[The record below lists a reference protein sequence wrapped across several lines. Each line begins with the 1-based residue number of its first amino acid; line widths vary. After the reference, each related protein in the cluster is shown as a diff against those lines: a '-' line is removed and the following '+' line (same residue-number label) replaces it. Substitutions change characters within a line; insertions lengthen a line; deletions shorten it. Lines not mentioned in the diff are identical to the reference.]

1 MMRTRAAFVAAAAI
15 LMTGCAGGMP
25 LLHSARALPTGD
37 VRAAVGVSAN
47 VAGGGLD
54 GDLRRA
60 KSIAAQDPTQM
71 GTPGMSP
78 ATPAYA
84 KGALVAAAISP
95 GVAPF
100 VSARVGIGNR
110 FEGGLSYT
118 GRAVRLDA
126 RRSFDF
132 GHVSLSAGLGGTAA
146 LYGRQSGTELPG
158 VDLGSLHG
166 WGADLPVLVGWQSTG
181 ALYQVWGGLRG
192 GFEHDTIE
200 LVTSEPL
207 PFTSPTGLSATRY
220 FAGGVA
226 GIAAGLHH
234 VHVALEVSAAYEY
247 VDGAY
252 NTTAVTT
259 QGFSVTPGS
268 ALWFTF

>member
-1 MMRTRAAFVAAAAI
+1 MSCTRAAAIAAGVA
-15 LMTGCAGGMP
+15 LLSGCAGGMP

-37 VRAAVGVSAN
+37 VRAATGVSAN

-54 GDLRRA
+54 SDLRRA
-60 KSIAAQDPTQM
+60 KSISASDPNQA
-71 GTPGMSP
+71 GTPGGAP
-78 ATPAYA
+78 ASADYA

-132 GHVSLSAGLGGTAA
+132 GHLSLSAGLGGTAA
-146 LYGRQSGTELPG
+146 LYGRQSGTELVG

-166 WGADLPVLVGWQSTG
+166 YGADLPLLVGWQSTG
-181 ALYQVWGGLRG
+181 GLYQVWGGLRG

-207 PFTSPTGLSATRY
+207 AGANRSLSATRY
-220 FAGGVA
+220 YAGGVA

-234 VHVALEVSAAYEY
+234 VHVALELQMAYEY

-259 QGFSVTPGS
+259 RGFSITPGS
-268 ALWFTF
+268 ALWWTF